1 MMVQTKAPIPGCS
14 LLPIVHE
21 TAGLIAQGMEGR
33 QLIVRNGGVGDQVA
47 GFFRYRSNLTVIEGK
62 GEQQSRR
69 PQAEDGQQT
78 ARQAPLPRHSHV
90 MPA

>member
-1 MMVQTKAPIPGCS
+1 MMVQTKAPIPGS
-14 LLPIVHE
+14 AILPIVHE

-33 QLIVRNGGVGDQVA
+33 QLIVRNGGVGHRVA
-47 GFFRYRSNLTVIEGK
+47 GFSRYRSNLTVIEGK

-78 ARQAPLPRHSHV
+78 ARRAPLPCHSHV